1 MLSIDRK
8 QYDFLQ
14 EALRGAFKQKLA
26 AHVRTH
32 FPRQAAAAGEGG
44 IAGFVELALIR
55 SQRRGH
61 AAEREIALWLN
72 MMLQLGVMFDEDP
85 LLPWRGKLPE
95 ISPESDSF
103 AALNALFDTAESHL
117 EKVAGPKGERLA
129 AAIGRFVQASAQ
141 DLVVQPSQS
150 TEQLVNTMA
159 RLYPEKYQSA
169 DYPALQAFMQM
180 TIARC
185 LKAGINV
192 KDRIVLLIL
201 FDFILGM
208 DADAN
213 PLFLPALTRDGED
226 TLADVP
232 LEELLQRMQALMQAL
247 IQGLVAPPGGR

>member
-14 EALRGAFKQKLA
+14 EALRGAFKQKLV

-32 FPRQAAAAGEGG
+32 FPRHAAQAGEQGM
-44 IAGFVELALIR
+44 AGFVELALIR
-55 SQRRGH
+55 AQRRGY

-72 MMLQLGVMFDEDP
+72 MMLQLGVTFDEDP

-95 ISPESDSF
+95 ISPGDDSF
-103 AALNALFDTAESHL
+103 AALNDLYGTAEGYL
-117 EKVAGPKGERLA
+117 EKIAGPNGDRLA

-141 DLVVQPSQS
+141 DIVVQPSQS
-150 TEQLVNTMA
+150 TEQMVNAMA
-159 RLYPEKYQSA
+159 KLYPEKYQSA
-169 DYPALQAFMQM
+169 DYPALQVFMQA

-192 KDRIVLLIL
+192 KDRIVLLML

-208 DADAN
+208 DADVN
-213 PLFLPALTRDGED
+213 PLFIPALTRNGED
-226 TLADVP
+226 TLAEVP
-232 LEELLQRMQALMQAL
+232 LGELLQRMQTLMQGL
-247 IQGLVAPPGGR
+247 IAPQSGGR